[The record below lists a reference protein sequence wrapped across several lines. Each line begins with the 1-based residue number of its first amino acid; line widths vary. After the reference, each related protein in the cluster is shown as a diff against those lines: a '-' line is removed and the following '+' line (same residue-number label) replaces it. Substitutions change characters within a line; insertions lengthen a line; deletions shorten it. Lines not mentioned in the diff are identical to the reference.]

1 MKIKKAQMF
10 SLLISLVMLPAGIA
24 TASPGLEGPVVD
36 AVSFYNQAVDAAEN
50 GSYEEALVLVD
61 KSLQIKPDFYLAQI
75 TKAGLLSRKGDY
87 DEAEVLLKK
96 AEQNHKDNPY
106 ILAAMA
112 SLYIETGEY
121 QKALDA
127 ADSALENDPSLVE
140 AWVLKGTSHGG
151 LGEFEEE
158 KLASKQA
165 LLIDPSNPEALSNYH
180 YATQALMDHQNK
192 NDQGYAGK
200 APLSIPVLLAGV
212 LFALGLLRVRT

>member
-1 MKIKKAQMF
+1 MF

-151 LGEFEEE
+151 LSEFEEE
-158 KLASKQA
+158 KYASEQA
-165 LLIDPSNPEALSNYH
+165 LLIDPTNPEALSNYR
-180 YATQALMDHQNK
+180 YATQALMNYQDK

-200 APLSIPVLLAGV
+200 APLSLPVLLAGV
-212 LFALGLLRVRT
+212 LFALGLLRVRI